1 MSTSASIALIPADSY
16 VPQKVEAELR
26 LSTLSGSANP
36 LANGGTLERTVP
48 GQGTSSFSLGS
59 GTTAFKLTSVLAVA
73 LPSRVT
79 FVLQAPTGKQLLEL
93 CLSLVDYTSSWAQ
106 DRVEIEVSAK
116 GVTTTIAPSLT
127 INPALYSWRLCGV
140 ATTVGDTLKLAFDL
154 VQEQVPTESLDAQA
168 STRLAFTGSGSG
180 TQAATIRV
188 KRFDEVV
195 EPTS

>member
-79 FVLQAPTGKQLLEL
+79 FVLQAPTGKQLLGL
-93 CLSLVDYTSSWAQ
+93 NL
-106 DRVEIEVSAK
+106 
-116 GVTTTIAPSLT
+116 
-127 INPALYSWRLCGV
+127 
-140 ATTVGDTLKLAFDL
+140 
-154 VQEQVPTESLDAQA
+154 
-168 STRLAFTGSGSG
+168 
-180 TQAATIRV
+180 
-188 KRFDEVV
+188 
-195 EPTS
+195 